1 MTSHT
6 LAHRP
11 PAAIGNIAATIAATT
26 AAPTTATTKA
36 STTNRKATI
45 VAASP
50 IFTNAGA
57 GATLTHT
64 GADTTQLQ
72 QHLAH
77 CMAACS
83 RLHRL
88 LGAAE
93 AVDAFLSPRFVSTL
107 LALALTAAAVTW
119 LAV

>member
-1 MTSHT
+1 MTPYT
-6 LAHRP
+6 LADN
-11 PAAIGNIAATIAATT
+11 PAPA
-26 AAPTTATTKA
+26 
-36 STTNRKATI
+36 
-45 VAASP
+45 
-50 IFTNAGA
+50 AGA
-57 GATLTHT
+57 GA
-64 GADTTQLQ
+64 DPTQLQ

-88 LGAAE
+88 RGAVE

-119 LAV
+119 LAA